1 MLNYNKDI
9 LTDEEKLSGYKPG
22 EQDDDVFSLGDEEV
36 FTVDN
41 SYLVQDVDKPE
52 DSGAGEDVSMAEEI
66 EAPDEGSLWDAFDDS
81 TGTDTSESPGDE
93 TGMFDEDESGIFEQ
107 EEPKESPEPVK
118 PEPEPEKET
127 DLEEFNEEIDD
138 DLRNLIESELSRSK
152 SRKASKKAEE
162 EARDE
167 PEPEFDE
174 EPDEE
179 FQPVDELSDT
189 ELIDISEID
198 VAKPSEMLSG
208 QEPAAGK
215 EAPPKK
221 EDVQEDEAFE
231 DEIDDA
237 REQEEKKKRRRV
249 FWVMLPVAIIL
260 VGLISYF
267 GYQKLI
273 KPKLDAL
280 NGVENADTSNTEEI
294 AVSDTL
300 HSGEK
305 HGDTTSHDDAADN
318 ETDTDTTS
326 PEADNA
332 HADTAG
338 HDETIHG
345 DEQTVNKEE
354 VPAAEKKVE
363 KKSEKKA
370 QPEKKNIPAG
380 PRFTKK
386 DDETVFF
393 SNKKKSKPK
402 KEEIT
407 QPEIIEKQDT
417 QKTETKE
424 DNNRLTDSGDIAAN
438 KIENEEL
445 PAPDSNEI
453 GRIIEEDERGLYTV
467 QVYATP
473 SRKDAE
479 EWLAKLRELDV
490 ENAVITE
497 QKIRDVTWYRVRFGN
512 YTTRAEARSA
522 AAKYGFAQ
530 TWIDRVK

>member
-9 LTDEEKLSGYKPG
+9 LTEEEKLSGYKPG
-22 EQDDDVFSLGDEEV
+22 EQDDDVFSLGEGEV
-36 FTVDN
+36 FTVDD
-41 SYLVQDVDKPE
+41 SYLVQEVDKPE
-52 DSGAGEDVSMAEEI
+52 ETGTGEDVSMAEEI
-66 EAPDEGSLWDAFDDS
+66 EASDEGSLWDAFDD
-81 TGTDTSESPGDE
+81 TSESESVESPDDVFTGLDE
-93 TGMFDEDESGIFEQ
+93 EESKIFEQ
-107 EEPKESPEPVK
+107 GEQGESPEPAK

-127 DLEEFNEEIDD
+127 DLDEFNEEIDD

-167 PEPEFDE
+167 PEPEIDE
-174 EPDEE
+174 EPDEK

-189 ELIDISEID
+189 ELIDISDIQLS
-198 VAKPSEMLSG
+198 KPSEMLSG
-208 QEPAAGK
+208 QEPESGIKEHEK
-215 EAPPKK
+215 EA
-221 EDVQEDEAFE
+221 ETGQADFE
-231 DEIDDA
+231 DEIDEAGD
-237 REQEEKKKRRRV
+237 EEEKKKRRRV
-249 FWVMLPVAIIL
+249 FWVMLPVALIL

-280 NGVENADTSNTEEI
+280 NGVENADTTNTEEI
-294 AVSDTL
+294 AASDTL

-305 HGDTTSHDDAADN
+305 HGDTTGHEDTAVNETAADTVSTED
-318 ETDTDTTS
+318 ET
-326 PEADNA
+326 A

-338 HDETIHG
+338 HDEITTG
-345 DEQTVNKEE
+345 NEQSAKQEKAPATVNK
-354 VPAAEKKVE
+354 VE
-363 KKSEKKA
+363 TKPEKKA

-393 SNKKKSKPK
+393 SNKKKTKPEVETSSKTDP
-402 KEEIT
+402 EEKPVT
-407 QPEIIEKQDT
+407 E
-417 QKTETKE
+417 KTETKE
-424 DNNRLTDSGDIAAN
+424 DNNRLSDSGGIAAN
-438 KIENEEL
+438 KIEKEET
-445 PAPDSNEI
+445 PAPDSNEL

-473 SRKDAE
+473 SEKDAG
-479 EWLAKLRELDV
+479 EWLAKLKELDV

-497 QKIRDVTWYRVRFGN
+497 QKIRGVTWYRVRFGN
-512 YTTRAEARSA
+512 YTTRADARSA